1 MINFDFK
8 YQFSLF
14 LNIILKKMKSA
25 ECFKNT
31 KPISAKY
38 NIEFIKYQNIL
49 TKNKP
54 LLLES
59 VLEQKILVKIGENF
73 LN

>member
-1 MINFDFK
+1 
-8 YQFSLF
+8 
-14 LNIILKKMKSA
+14 MKSA